1 MQFLRFPC
9 SFKFQSCIVVWWNL
23 HYFVSSL
30 SSMVFSMNVFKQ
42 AFFLANDILSL
53 ILLQELWMSFDAP
66 SFSFTNYFE
75 GPFEYGR
82 LDSICNSPSPFT
94 FNTNMFYSLLW
105 AKTSVSYVSSF
116 RSTWFL
122 ATSYTSR
129 LQDHR
134 LLCFQ
139 SP

>member
-1 MQFLRFPC
+1 MHFLQFPC
-9 SFKFQSCIVVWWNL
+9 LFKFQSCIVVWWNL

-30 SSMVFSMNVFKQ
+30 SSMVYSMNVFKQ

-53 ILLQELWMSFDAP
+53 ILLQELWMSSNAL
-66 SFSFTNYFE
+66 SFSFTNYLE
-75 GPFEYGR
+75 GLFEYGR
-82 LDSICNSPSPFT
+82 LDSICTSPGPVT
-94 FNTNMFYSLLW
+94 FNTNMFCSLLW
-105 AKTSVSYVSSF
+105 TKKSVSYVSSF

-122 ATSYTSR
+122 ATSYTSW

-134 LLCFQ
+134 LFCFR